1 MDKTNFLILHYIGMI
16 EIMKGMKEEVYNLER
31 EEIKPEEL
39 LMREKSKQIKNTIFL
54 PDIIL
59 P

>member
-1 MDKTNFLILHYIGMI
+1 MI